1 MALAWLTRSLAA
13 AENME
18 VHAFIVDHGARPECA
33 EEARSVAQ
41 IMKGYNFQP
50 HILRLSWDS
59 KTLRGGFETHAR
71 ILRYRA
77 LARACVENRIR
88 HVMLGH
94 HSDDLAETV
103 LMRLLLSSR
112 TEGLA
117 GMRQKVPMPET
128 WGIYGADGIYIGRPL
143 LNCSKIRLKRTIRD
157 AQVPWFEDKTNTDPT
172 FTKRNTIRKLLYSK
186 PCRLPRALQ
195 KPALVRMAYS
205 AARWNLSITLKAQ
218 RVLSDECRVRVNS
231 KTGSL
236 AMTVPETTLRQIEEK
251 EANVLVK
258 VLTLAAEMV
267 TPLRTVKRKSMINA
281 FANIFGR
288 DSTVPITFTA
298 AGLSWSRDDDR
309 TLTLRRVP
317 HSLRTLDQATV
328 HVKLEGPKNWTEWI
342 LWDGRWWIRL
352 QSLGPNPKEVII
364 RPLQLQDMK
373 QLRARLR
380 QLGRS
385 HMVNELIDGLQSLPS
400 KSQFTVPVIVTDE
413 ILVGLPSFHV
423 HLMNQKSPRLED
435 GRLIEWEAW
444 FRKPI

>member
-1 MALAWLTRSLAA
+1 MKFRALLARIVSPKGKIGSCSWQHLAVDDDEFRFRFQRTWQCYPKRIGLCKFIGRAHQKDADLRITKGIAVSGGIDSMALAWLTRSLAA

-143 LNCSKIRLKRTIRD
+143 LNCSKVI
-157 AQVPWFEDKTNTDPT
+157 
-172 FTKRNTIRKLLYSK
+172 S
-186 PCRLPRALQ
+186 
-195 KPALVRMAYS
+195 S
-205 AARWNLSITLKAQ
+205 
-218 RVLSDECRVRVNS
+218 
-231 KTGSL
+231 TG
-236 AMTVPETTLRQIEEK
+236 
-251 EANVLVK
+251 
-258 VLTLAAEMV
+258 
-267 TPLRTVKRKSMINA
+267 
-281 FANIFGR
+281 F
-288 DSTVPITFTA
+288 
-298 AGLSWSRDDDR
+298 
-309 TLTLRRVP
+309 
-317 HSLRTLDQATV
+317 
-328 HVKLEGPKNWTEWI
+328 
-342 LWDGRWWIRL
+342 L
-352 QSLGPNPKEVII
+352 QS
-364 RPLQLQDMK
+364 
-373 QLRARLR
+373 
-380 QLGRS
+380 
-385 HMVNELIDGLQSLPS
+385 
-400 KSQFTVPVIVTDE
+400 
-413 ILVGLPSFHV
+413 
-423 HLMNQKSPRLED
+423 
-435 GRLIEWEAW
+435 
-444 FRKPI
+444 

>member
-1 MALAWLTRSLAA
+1 MLRRLYARLTKLSQCITTQTIISIQHFRRQRMKFRALLARIVSPKGKIGSCSWQHLAVDDDEFRFRFQRTWQCYPKRIGIAVSGGIDSMALAWLTRSLAA

-143 LNCSKIRLKRTIRD
+143 LNCSK
-157 AQVPWFEDKTNTDPT
+157 
-172 FTKRNTIRKLLYSK
+172 
-186 PCRLPRALQ
+186 C
-195 KPALVRMAYS
+195 
-205 AARWNLSITLKAQ
+205 
-218 RVLSDECRVRVNS
+218 
-231 KTGSL
+231 
-236 AMTVPETTLRQIEEK
+236 
-251 EANVLVK
+251 
-258 VLTLAAEMV
+258 
-267 TPLRTVKRKSMINA
+267 
-281 FANIFGR
+281 
-288 DSTVPITFTA
+288 
-298 AGLSWSRDDDR
+298 
-309 TLTLRRVP
+309 
-317 HSLRTLDQATV
+317 
-328 HVKLEGPKNWTEWI
+328 
-342 LWDGRWWIRL
+342 
-352 QSLGPNPKEVII
+352 
-364 RPLQLQDMK
+364 
-373 QLRARLR
+373 
-380 QLGRS
+380 
-385 HMVNELIDGLQSLPS
+385 
-400 KSQFTVPVIVTDE
+400 
-413 ILVGLPSFHV
+413 
-423 HLMNQKSPRLED
+423 HL
-435 GRLIEWEAW
+435 
-444 FRKPI
+444 F